1 MLMYACGGLREQ
13 LPAKNLREVELWGR
27 MVSRHVS

>member
-1 MLMYACGGLREQ
+1 MLMYACGGLCAQ

-27 MVSRHVS
+27 MVLRQAS